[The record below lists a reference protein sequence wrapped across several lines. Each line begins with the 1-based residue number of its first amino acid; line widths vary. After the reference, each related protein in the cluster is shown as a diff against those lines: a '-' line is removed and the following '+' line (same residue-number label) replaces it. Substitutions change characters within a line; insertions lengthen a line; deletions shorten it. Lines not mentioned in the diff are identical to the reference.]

1 MSDRSRDPNMAFE
14 GPDYDYE
21 HASRAG
27 TVENFMILGLFA
39 HLEASL
45 QRKFMGTSVD
55 S

>member
-1 MSDRSRDPNMAFE
+1 MRDTSWDLDMLFE
-14 GPDYDYE
+14 RPDYDYE

-27 TVENFMILGLFA
+27 TVESCMILGLFA